1 MNRHIRRKT
10 LAAVVAAAALTL
22 AACGANSDPLE
33 GDSAEP
39 SGGESQAAGE
49 IIVGSAN
56 FTENEVLAE
65 LYSQA
70 LQAKGIESSTQLSIG
85 AREVYLKALQDE
97 SISVVPEYTG
107 NLLLYYDDA
116 NPAQSP
122 EEVEEALPEVLDDG
136 LSVLG
141 SSEAAD
147 QDVYVVTREF
157 SEAHGVT
164 SLADLKN
171 VSADSVLGG
180 PAELEDRAYGPPG
193 LKEIYGAE
201 FKSFE
206 PYDAPAVKVKDLNDD
221 KIQVAT
227 FFTTESAIIDND
239 YVMLEDPERMI
250 LPQNVIPLVRSEV
263 ADNPDA
269 VAALEDVQAALTTE
283 ELTKLNKQVD
293 VDHLNPDEVAGTW
306 LADKGLA

>member
-1 MNRHIRRKT
+1 MINIRRSA
-10 LAAVVAAAALTL
+10 LAAVVASAALAL
-22 AACGANSDPLE
+22 AACGANSDPLAD
-33 GDSAEP
+33 DSAAP
-39 SGGESQAAGE
+39 GGEESAPAGE
-49 IIVGSAN
+49 VIVGSAN

-70 LQAKGIESSTQLSIG
+70 MQAKGIESSTQLSIG
-85 AREVYLKALQDE
+85 SREVYLKALADE

-107 NLLLYYDDA
+107 NLLLYFDDA
-116 NPAQSP
+116 NPAQTA
-122 EEVEEALPEVLDDG
+122 EEIETALPEVLDDG
-136 LSVLG
+136 LSLLTA
-141 SSEAAD
+141 SEAAN

-157 SEAHGVT
+157 SEANGVT
-164 SLADLKN
+164 SLDDLKN
-171 VSADSVLGG
+171 VAADAVLGG
-180 PAELEDRAYGPPG
+180 PAELEDRVYGPPG

-227 FFTTESAIIDND
+227 FFTTDSAILDND
-239 YVMLEDPERMI
+239 YVMLDDPQRMI

-269 VAALEDVQAALTTE
+269 VAALESVQEALTTE
-283 ELTKLNKQVD
+283 ELSRLNKQVD
-293 VDHLNPDEVAGTW
+293 TDHLNPDEVAGTW
-306 LADKGLA
+306 LADKGLT

>member
-1 MNRHIRRKT
+1 MINIRRS
-10 LAAVVAAAALTL
+10 AVAATVASAALVL
-22 AACGANSDPLE
+22 AACGANSDPLAD
-33 GDSAEP
+33 DSAAP
-39 SGGESQAAGE
+39 SGEESAPAE
-49 IIVGSAN
+49 VVVGSAN

-85 AREVYLKALQDE
+85 SREVYLKALADE

-116 NPAQSP
+116 NPAQTA
-122 EEVEEALPEVLDDG
+122 EEIEAALPEALDDG
-136 LSVLG
+136 LSLLAA
-141 SSEAAD
+141 SEAAN

-157 SEAHGVT
+157 SEANGVT

-171 VSADSVLGG
+171 VAQDAVLGG

-227 FFTTESAIIDND
+227 FFTTDSAILDND
-239 YVMLEDPERMI
+239 YVMLEDPQRMI

-269 VAALEDVQAALTTE
+269 VSALESVQEALTTE
-283 ELTKLNKQVD
+283 ELSRLNKQVD
-293 VDHLNPDEVAGTW
+293 TDHLNPDEVAGTW
-306 LADKGLA
+306 LSDKGLT

>member
-1 MNRHIRRKT
+1 MSIIRRSA
-10 LAAVVAAAALTL
+10 LATIAVSTALAL
-22 AACGANSDPLE
+22 AACGANSDPLA
-33 GDSAEP
+33 GGSAGP
-39 SGGESQAAGE
+39 SGEESAPAGE

-70 LQAKGIESSTQLSIG
+70 LQAQGIESSTQLSIG
-85 AREVYLKALQDE
+85 SREVYLKALADE

-116 NPAQSP
+116 NPAQTA
-122 EEVEEALPEVLDDG
+122 EEVEAALPEVLDDG
-136 LSVLG
+136 LSVLP
-141 SSEAAD
+141 SSEAIN
-147 QDVYVVTREF
+147 QDVYVVTREY
-157 SEAHGVT
+157 SEANDVT
-164 SLADLKN
+164 SLADLEK
-171 VSADSVLGG
+171 VAADAVLGG

-227 FFTTESAIIDND
+227 FFTTDSAILDND

-269 VAALEDVQAALTTE
+269 VAALESVQQALTTE
-283 ELTKLNKQVD
+283 ELTTLNKRVD
-293 VDHLNPDEVAGTW
+293 GEHLNPDEVAGSW
-306 LADKGLA
+306 LADNGLA

>member
-1 MNRHIRRKT
+1 MSTIRRSA
-10 LAAVVAAAALTL
+10 LAAIAASAALAL

-33 GDSAEP
+33 GTSAGP
-39 SGGESQAAGE
+39 SGEESAPAGE

-70 LQAKGIESSTQLSIG
+70 LQAQGIESSTQLSIG
-85 AREVYLKALQDE
+85 SREVYLKALADE

-107 NLLLYYDDA
+107 NLLLFYDDA
-116 NPAQSP
+116 NPAQTA
-122 EEVEEALPEVLDDG
+122 EEVEAALPEVLDEG
-136 LSVLG
+136 LSVLP
-141 SSEAAD
+141 SSEAVN
-147 QDVYVVTREF
+147 QDVYVVTREY
-157 SEAHGVT
+157 SEANDVT

-171 VSADSVLGG
+171 VAADAVLGG

-206 PYDAPAVKVKDLNDD
+206 PYDAPAVKVTDLNDD

-227 FFTTESAIIDND
+227 FFTTDSAILDND

-269 VAALEDVQAALTTE
+269 VDALESVQQALTTE
-283 ELTKLNKQVD
+283 ELTTLNKQVD
-293 VDHLNPDEVAGTW
+293 GEHLNPDEVAGAW
-306 LADKGLA
+306 LADQGLN